1 MIVEVVFEGNP
12 KSINWDKRA
21 YLGELMNMFTP
32 PASGDVWIATGPD
45 GAILDRNK
53 PVGDQVADG
62 GQRIYISR
70 QAGTAA

>member
-32 PASGDVWIATGPD
+32 PAFGDVWIAIDQEGNV
-45 GAILDRNK
+45 LDRNK
-53 PVGDQVADG
+53 AVGDQVADG
-62 GQRIYISR
+62 GQRIYIAR